1 MPCACKKVASRREG
15 GAFTIFLSSAAR
27 LSPPRDRQRGESSP
41 TAEYAVRPLDS
52 SVFCRVKS
60 SRGVIC
66 REGHAKMS
74 NLAIQVTQDGSSYR
88 HQLQLNGEYVSGLTV
103 VDLVMRVG
111 VASVHM
117 GGIAGVETER
127 AHRKK
132 GYARQVLENSN
143 RWMVAHEYDCA
154 ILFGIPDFYDK
165 FGYAVCLPAC
175 RVEVHT
181 RDAERAQDSLSARPF
196 VPEDLPAV
204 QEIYAENNADLTG
217 SILRGEGTGW
227 FRKGSWYGDP
237 AEAFVFTD
245 GAGAIRAYAAR
256 DRTEERVTVCEVG
269 ALQPEYFADIVRWAA
284 DRAVELRVEK
294 IRFLRPAPFFEKT
307 LPEWTRRAGAVQ
319 GLAVG
324 ASLRLETDI
333 GALTLRWTGEQVEM
347 NASERAS
354 GRVQLPQSRLM
365 QLAMGY
371 YSSVLALRFANVEG
385 EGDLRLFHVLFPRR
399 LAYMWVADHF

>member
-1 MPCACKKVASRREG
+1 
-15 GAFTIFLSSAAR
+15 
-27 LSPPRDRQRGESSP
+27 
-41 TAEYAVRPLDS
+41 
-52 SVFCRVKS
+52 
-60 SRGVIC
+60 
-66 REGHAKMS
+66 MS

-294 IRFLRPAPFFEKT
+294 IRFLIPPDSLFSAYLDQFGAEQTLTFPRNGGGMGRILRLAPFFEKT